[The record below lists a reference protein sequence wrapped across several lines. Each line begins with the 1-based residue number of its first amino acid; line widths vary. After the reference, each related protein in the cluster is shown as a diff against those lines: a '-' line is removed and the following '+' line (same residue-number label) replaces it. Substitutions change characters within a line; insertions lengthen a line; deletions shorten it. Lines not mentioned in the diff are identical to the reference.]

1 MMKDLLIKN
10 ARVVL
15 ADTVAE
21 GISVL
26 VSDGKIKE
34 IDCKNLPEGTEILDA
49 EGKYLLA
56 GFIDTH
62 VHGGGG
68 ADFMDGTVESFH
80 TVTETHLRYGTT
92 ALCPTSMTAS
102 PEDTEQFVKT
112 YLAYLKTERK
122 GAKTLGLHFEGPYF
136 SGANEKSKGA
146 QRGDF
151 LRYPDMEEVKQLY
164 ELAEGHIVRWDAA
177 PELPG
182 IEELGKFLSSKGII
196 CSMGHTQATTEEA
209 ERAIEAGFSHVTH
222 CYNACTTYR
231 KVGQKVLDGVVEAAY
246 LHDDVV
252 IELICDGCHI
262 PRGILAMA
270 IKIKGADKVCG
281 ITDAMRIAG
290 TDLKV
295 GYLGTKDC
303 GSEVIVDDGVAKL
316 KDLSCFAGSIAT
328 SERCLQ
334 TLCGK
339 YGFSICDAS
348 KLLSLAPAKLLGVD
362 GEMGSIAAGKAAD
375 LVLADDDF
383 NVTGVILNGKKAV

>member
-1 MMKDLLIKN
+1 MKNLLIKN

-21 GISVL
+21 DCAVL
-26 VSDGKIKE
+26 ICNGKIKE
-34 IDCKNLPEGTEILDA
+34 VGCKNVPEGTEVLDA
-49 EGKYLLA
+49 QGNYLLA

-62 VHGGGG
+62 VHGGGN

-80 TVTETHLRYGTT
+80 IVTETHLRYGTT

-102 PEDTEQFVKT
+102 EEDTERFVKT
-112 YLAYLKTERK
+112 YLEFLRTPRK
-122 GAKTLGLHFEGPYF
+122 GAKTLGLHLEGPYF

-151 LRYPDMEEVKQLY
+151 LRYPDMAEVKHLY
-164 ELAEGHIVRWDAA
+164 ELSKGHIVRWDAA

-182 IEELGKFLSSKGII
+182 TTEFAEYLSAKGVI
-196 CSMGHTQATTEEA
+196 CSMGHSQATTEEA
-209 ERAIEAGFSHVTH
+209 ERCIAAGFSHVTH

-270 IKIKGADKVCG
+270 LKIKGPEKVCG

-316 KDLSCFAGSIAT
+316 KDMSCFAGSIAT

-339 YGFSICDAS
+339 YGFPIWDAS

-362 GEMGSIAAGKAAD
+362 GQMGSIEAGKVAD
-375 LVLADDDF
+375 LVLADDDYH
-383 NVTGVILNGKKAV
+383 VTDVFLNGKHI

>member
-1 MMKDLLIKN
+1 MKDLLITN

-15 ADTVAE
+15 ADAVTE

-26 VSDGKIKE
+26 LSHGKIKAL
-34 IDCKNLPEGTEILDA
+34 DCKYAPSDAQVLDA
-49 EGKYLLA
+49 QGNYLLA

-68 ADFMDGTVESFH
+68 ADFMEGTVESFH

-102 PEDTEQFVKT
+102 AEETEQFVRT
-112 YLAYLKTERK
+112 YLAYLQTERK
-122 GAKTLGLHFEGPYF
+122 GAKTLGLHLEGPYF

-146 QRGDF
+146 QRGDL
-151 LRYPDMEEVKQLY
+151 LRYPDMEEVKRLY
-164 ELAEGHIVRWDAA
+164 ALSQGHIVRWDAA

-182 IEELGKFLSSKGII
+182 IEEMGKFLSSKGVV
-196 CSMGHTQATTEEA
+196 CSMGHSQATTEEA
-209 ERAIEAGFSHVTH
+209 ERAIAAGFSHVTH
-222 CYNACTTYR
+222 CYNACSTYR

-270 IKIKGADKVCG
+270 VKIKGADKVCG

-295 GYLGTKDC
+295 GYLGTKTC
-303 GSEVIVDDGVAKL
+303 GSEVVVDDGVAKL
-316 KDLSCFAGSIAT
+316 KDLSSFAGSIAT
-328 SERCLQ
+328 TERCLQ

-339 YGFSICDAS
+339 YGLPICTAS
-348 KLLSLAPAKLLGVD
+348 KLLSLAPAKLLGVED
-362 GEMGSIAAGKAAD
+362 VMGSIAVGKAAD
-375 LVLADDDF
+375 LVLADEDF
-383 NVTGVILNGKKAV
+383 NITAVFLDGKKAI

>member
-1 MMKDLLIKN
+1 MMKNLLIKN
-10 ARVVL
+10 ARLVL
-15 ADTVAE
+15 ADTVTD
-21 GISVL
+21 GSVL
-26 VSDGKIKE
+26 IADGKIQE
-34 IDCKNLPEGTEILDA
+34 INCQNVPEGAEIVDA
-49 EGKYLLA
+49 AGKYLLA

-68 ADFMDGTVESFH
+68 ADFMEGTVESFH

-112 YLAYLKTERK
+112 YLDFLKTDRK

-151 LRYPDMEEVKQLY
+151 LRCPDMEEVKRLY
-164 ELAEGHIVRWDAA
+164 ELAQGHIVRWDAA

-182 IEELGKFLSSKGII
+182 IAEMGKFLSSKGVI
-196 CSMGHTQATTEEA
+196 CSMGHTQATTDEA

-290 TDLKV
+290 TDMQV

-339 YGFSICDAS
+339 YGFCICDAS
-348 KLLSLAPAKLLGVD
+348 KLLSYAPAKLLGVD
-362 GEMGSIAAGKAAD
+362 GEMGSIAVGKAAD
-375 LVLADDDF
+375 LVLADDDYH
-383 NVTGVILNGKKAV
+383 VTDVFLNGKHI